1 MSELGTIRNSL
12 GFPRTLRTFMQ
23 QYFNNFNFIIFAYKY
38 EYVYTI
44 YHNYTI
50 SVLQSAPVAESQ
62 SL

>member
-23 QYFNNFNFIIFAYKY
+23 QYFNFIIFAYKY
-38 EYVYTI
+38 EYVCTI